1 MCREREVIE
10 SSFRTQMKMYFFV
23 AVKVSDDFK
32 YFVANNVF
40 FVELQKIYSLDGGRD
55 DVIGGKKCH

>member
-1 MCREREVIE
+1 MILDAEQNKYFRYHRKMCREREVIE

-23 AVKVSDDFK
+23 AVKASDDFK

-40 FVELQKIYSLDGGRD
+40 FVELQKIY
-55 DVIGGKKCH
+55 